1 MKTIQINIFQFS
13 ELSDQAKKRAREWYC
28 EGQQD
33 NNYFAESVYEDAASI
48 AALMGLDI
56 RQRKAKLMGGGIR
69 MEPSIFYMGFWS
81 QGDGAC
87 FEGTWRAD
95 DVKVGGVI
103 GYAPQDAELHR
114 IAKEFEEVA
123 KDFPTGYFRVKHS
136 GHYYHEN
143 CTDFSF
149 EMFTGDGD
157 DQGPSEDTITEA
169 EDALKEAAKDFMR
182 WIYKALEAAYDW
194 DNADEQVDENIIA
207 NEYEFTE
214 DGEVAR

>member
-13 ELSDQAKKRAREWYC
+13 ELSDSAKDKAREWYR

-33 NNYFAESVYEDAASI
+33 DNYFSESVYEDAASI

-69 MEPSIFYMGFWS
+69 IAPSIFYMGFWS

-114 IAKEFEEVA
+114 IAKEFEDVA
-123 KDFPTGYFRVKHS
+123 AAFPAAYFKVEHY

-143 CTDFSF
+143 CTKFSF
-149 EMFTGDGD
+149 ELWTGDGD
-157 DQGPSEDTITEA
+157 AQEPSDEAIAGA
-169 EDALKEAAKDFMR
+169 EDALEEAAKDFMR

-194 DNADEQVDENIIA
+194 DNADAQVDESIIA

>member
-1 MKTIQINIFQFS
+1 MKTISINIFQFS
-13 ELSDQAKKRAREWYC
+13 ELSDSAKEKARGWYRRVW
-28 EGQQD
+28 D
-33 NNYFAESVYEDAASI
+33 SNDFSESVYEDAASI

-56 RQRKAKLMGGGIR
+56 RQRKAKLMGGGILIK
-69 MEPSIFYMGFWS
+69 PSIYFSGFSS

-123 KDFPTGYFRVKHS
+123 KDFPNASFSVKHS

-149 EMFTGDGD
+149 ELCAGDGD
-157 DQGPSEDTITEA
+157 AQEPSDEAIIEA
-169 EDALKEAAKDFMR
+169 EDALEEAAKDFMR
-182 WIYKALEAAYDW
+182 WIYKALEAANDW
-194 DNADEQVDENIIA
+194 NYADDQVDENIIA

-214 DGEVAR
+214 DGEVAK

>member
-1 MKTIQINIFQFS
+1 MKTIQINIFQFG
-13 ELSDQAKKRAREWYC
+13 ELSESAKEKAREWYRRGS
-28 EGQQD
+28 ESD
-33 NNYFAESVYEDAASI
+33 PHFAESVYEDAAQI
-48 AALMGLDI
+48 AEVMGLDI
-56 RQRKAKLMGGGIR
+56 RQRRAKLMGGGFR
-69 MEPSIFYMGFWS
+69 MEPSIFYRGFCS

-95 DVKVGGVI
+95 NVKVGGVKC
-103 GYAPQDAELHR
+103 YAPQDAELHR

-123 KDFPTGYFRVKHS
+123 AAFPTGYFSVKHS

-149 EMFTGDGD
+149 ELCAGEGD
-157 DQGPSEDTITEA
+157 DQGPSEDAIIEA
-169 EDALKEAAKDFMR
+169 EDALEEAAKDFMR

-194 DNADEQVDENIIA
+194 DNADAQVDENIIA

-214 DGEVAR
+214 EGFAL

>member
-1 MKTIQINIFQFS
+1 MKTISINIFQFG
-13 ELSDQAKKRAREWYC
+13 ELSDEAKEKARGWYRR
-28 EGQQD
+28 GNAGD
-33 NNYFAESVYEDAASI
+33 NYFAESVYEDAASI
-48 AALMGLDI
+48 ADLMGLDI

-69 MEPSIFYMGFWS
+69 MEPSIFYSGFCS

-95 DVKVGGVI
+95 NVKFGGDI
-103 GYAPQDAELHR
+103 TAPQDAELHR

-123 KDFPTGYFRVKHS
+123 KAFPNAFFSVKHS

-149 EMFTGDGD
+149 ELFTGDGD

-169 EDALKEAAKDFMR
+169 EDALKEAVKDFMR
-182 WIYKALEAAYDW
+182 WIYKALEAAYDG
-194 DNADEQVDENIIA
+194 DNADAQVDENIIA

-214 DGEVAR
+214 DGERA